1 MAKFTDSEQLYTCMR
16 LLFAQIETENPQAVE
31 VVLKSKLAI
40 RFNCSIPTAQVTIDA
55 RKRPFS
61 ILYGSSSITPDLD
74 IALPTDA
81 LHRILLGELTLTK
94 ALGSGQLK
102 PTGPVWKTAVLA
114 DLFYHAQKIYPQI
127 LQQQGIK

>member
-16 LLFAQIETENPQAVE
+16 VLFAQIEAENPQAAE
-31 VVLKSKLAI
+31 AVLNSRLAI
-40 RFNCSIPTAQVTIDA
+40 RFNCSAPSAQVTIDA

-61 ILYGSSSITPDLD
+61 ILYGPSSVTPDLD
-74 IALPTDA
+74 IALPTNA

-94 ALGSGQLK
+94 ALGSGLLR
-102 PTGPVWKTAVLA
+102 PSGPVWKTAVLA
-114 DLFYHAQKIYPQI
+114 DLFYHAQKIYPDI